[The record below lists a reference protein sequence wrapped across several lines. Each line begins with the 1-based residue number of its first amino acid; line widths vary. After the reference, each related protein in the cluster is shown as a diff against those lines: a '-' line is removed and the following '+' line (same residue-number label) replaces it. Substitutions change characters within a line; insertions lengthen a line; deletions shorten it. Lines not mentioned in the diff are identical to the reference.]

1 MVVVTLI
8 KRKVVVFVVTIII
21 QRKAVVVFTIIQ
33 RKVLEKFSP
42 KEVVTGI
49 MKIKK
54 KTKQANLTIR
64 YYLQLVLGESKHF
77 YNVTPFLR

>member
-8 KRKVVVFVVTIII
+8 KRKVLVFVVTIII

-54 KTKQANLTIR
+54 KTKQNRRIL
-64 YYLQLVLGESKHF
+64 L
-77 YNVTPFLR
+77 